1 MDSNQL
7 NPKVT
12 DLQSAATLQLRR
24 TPKYKMLKIKKM
36 IAQPRIE
43 LGTGAYE
50 TPVLPLHYRAVY
62 VLIIHQLRGQSRYI
76 LKSGS

>member
-24 TPKYKMLKIKKM
+24 TPKDKNIKEQKMV
-36 IAQPRIE
+36 AGRGIE
-43 LGTGAYE
+43 PLTGAYE
-50 TPVLPLHYRAVY
+50 TPVLPLHYPAVY
-62 VLIIHQLRGQSRYI
+62 VLIIHKIEGQSRYI